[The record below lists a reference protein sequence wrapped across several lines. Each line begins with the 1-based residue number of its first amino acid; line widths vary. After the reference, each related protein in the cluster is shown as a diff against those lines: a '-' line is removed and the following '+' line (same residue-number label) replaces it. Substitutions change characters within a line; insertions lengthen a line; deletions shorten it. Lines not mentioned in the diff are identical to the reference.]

1 MINHLSIHDDDHDD
15 DHDVDAANK
24 TDETDI
30 DDVFKK
36 ED

>member
-1 MINHLSIHDDDHDD
+1 MINHLSIHDDDHHEVDA
-15 DHDVDAANK
+15 VDAANK
-24 TDETDI
+24 KTETDI